1 MACRRMC
8 LHGTGLAVRIP
19 EMATSEPIP
28 IVRCRLSGIESE
40 VENLRYVPLREFGL
54 WKHLMQTRHHRQVS
68 VESVSVWIAE
78 DAARWNSGF
87 AAEDLE
93 PVLRVTLEVPDA
105 HGVSVPVERY
115 FPAETYPLAQ
125 EALLR
130 HFEGSQAP
138 GRVVATP
145 GYFVP
150 SAEREVG
157 DFERLQI
164 GA

>member
-1 MACRRMC
+1 
-8 LHGTGLAVRIP
+8 
-19 EMATSEPIP
+19 MATSEPIP
-28 IVRCRLSGIESE
+28 IVRCRLSGIEDE
-40 VENLRYVPLREFGL
+40 VANLRYVPLREFGL

-105 HGVSVPVERY
+105 RGVSVPVERY
-115 FPAETYPLAQ
+115 FRRKPPVGPGSIAST
-125 EALLR
+125 LR
-130 HFEGSQAP
+130 REPSP
-138 GRVVATP
+138 ERCTP
-145 GYFVP
+145 GCFVL
-150 SAEREVG
+150 RGTEVG

>member
-1 MACRRMC
+1 
-8 LHGTGLAVRIP
+8 
-19 EMATSEPIP
+19 MATSEPIP
-28 IVRCRLSGIESE
+28 IGRCRLSGTEDE
-40 VENLRYVPLREFGL
+40 PTNLRYVPLREFGL
-54 WKHLMQTRHHRQVS
+54 WKHLMQTRHDRQVV
-68 VESVSVWIAE
+68 VESVSIWVAE

-93 PVLRVTLEVPDA
+93 PVLRVRLDVPDA
-105 HGVSVPVERY
+105 RGVSVPVERY
-115 FPAETYPLAQ
+115 FPAETYPVAQ

-130 HFEGSQAP
+130 HFEGEKKP
-138 GRVVATP
+138 ERVVATP

-150 SAEREVG
+150 TTDRETG